1 MSSSRIQSD
10 NSEAAFAPESHRHS
24 FTEQEVPLLHA
35 FNPNLVPSYFHPD
48 LPAPD
53 IEPATKNADRVASLA
68 PRLRP
73 VLHHL
78 LAGDAE
84 KQVAQKLGLSPHTV
98 HAYTKALY
106 RAFDVNS
113 RGELL
118 ALFVVSTNENWG
130 N

>member
-1 MSSSRIQSD
+1 MESSPIHPD
-10 NSEAAFAPESHRHS
+10 NSKLVFSSGSQRHS
-24 FTEQEVPLLHA
+24 FTEREVQLLDTFDHNPTPLYL
-35 FNPNLVPSYFHPD
+35 NPNP
-48 LPAPD
+48 PAPVL
-53 IEPATKNADRVASLA
+53 EPATRNADRVASLA

-73 VLHHL
+73 VLQHL
-78 LAGDAE
+78 LTGDAE

-118 ALFVVSTNENWG
+118 ALFVVSTTEN
-130 N
+130 